1 MSSEIPVQK
10 AIMMK
15 SQGMAN
21 DKIIEALLSEKYTY
35 QQIRDALQQAEIK
48 KNVSNPGQ
56 AQEEA
61 QAQEMPK
68 EESMAPQA
76 EPSAPSQNAPQPAAP
91 RPMMQASAPRP
102 MPSGI
107 NIDEIQ
113 RILEEIIN
121 EKWKESEEAIVR
133 ILEWKAGITAK
144 MADMESRMKE
154 FNSRIDSMNLV
165 LGKKAE
171 EFNMT
176 MTNVDT
182 EIKALDKALNKL
194 IPALSDN
201 ISELKDALEKK

>member
-1 MSSEIPVQK
+1 MSNEIPVQK
-10 AIMMK
+10 AIDMK

-48 KNVSNPGQ
+48 KNVSNPGH
-56 AQEEA
+56 
-61 QAQEMPK
+61 AQEMQK
-68 EESMAPQA
+68 EESTAPQA
-76 EPSAPSQNAPQPAAP
+76 AAYAPAQNATQPSTP
-91 RPMMQASAPRP
+91 RSIMQSAPRP

-154 FNSRIDSMNLV
+154 FNSRIDSMNSV

-171 EFNMT
+171 EFNQT